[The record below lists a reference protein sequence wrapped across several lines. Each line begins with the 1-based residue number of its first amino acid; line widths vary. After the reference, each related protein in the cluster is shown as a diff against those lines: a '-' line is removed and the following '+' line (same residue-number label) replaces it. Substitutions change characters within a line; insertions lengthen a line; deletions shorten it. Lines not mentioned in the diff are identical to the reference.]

1 MTANPHD
8 LPPEVPRPPS
18 TGPLSGGD
26 GTLHLS
32 SASSSIMGDDVLPD
46 NGVDEWGPQHP
57 CYPHLNPHVPPDS
70 PEYTSTRIIR
80 IRRDWLPHGDLAPT
94 LSNLYPE
101 ILDPAGL
108 SEHEFRRVIDKLNL
122 ELVHVFNP
130 FAFRNLVDGLLGVV
144 TGWLWDDC
152 GFTAV
157 KKRLDR
163 LERWIDAWNRD
174 MEKTVAA
181 DEGVTPPK
189 MIPLRQTAY
198 MTVRKPPS
206 SLVPLPQLQD

>member
-1 MTANPHD
+1 
-8 LPPEVPRPPS
+8 
-18 TGPLSGGD
+18 
-26 GTLHLS
+26 
-32 SASSSIMGDDVLPD
+32 MGDDVLPD
-46 NGVDEWGPQHP
+46 NGVEEWGPQHP

-130 FAFRNLVDGLLGVV
+130 FAFRNVVDGFLGVV

-157 KKRLDR
+157 KKRLHR

-198 MTVRKPPS
+198 MTLDIQIADPEIAPAPS
-206 SLVPLPQLQD
+206 SIAAGESRSPLS